1 VFSAYDQCNTTLCH
15 SSYIS
20 KNKRKGSCVFIL
32 DRFGDDLFLLSF
44 DEMFRFHERV
54 DTYVKND
61 LNYNATG
68 LLYFAWVIPYGI
80 VGGTFVLLYLRFLM
94 QLPKR
99 TMIMFIV
106 PGAIYVIGAIGFEM
120 LGGQER
126 ELYGHTFLYYVLSTF
141 EELFETIWLHFLGD
155 RNDRIT
161 R

>member
-1 VFSAYDQCNTTLCH
+1 
-15 SSYIS
+15 
-20 KNKRKGSCVFIL
+20 
-32 DRFGDDLFLLSF
+32 
-44 DEMFRFHERV
+44 M
-54 DTYVKND
+54 
-61 LNYNATG
+61 
-68 LLYFAWVIPYGI
+68 
-80 VGGTFVLLYLRFLM
+80 LLYLRFLM